1 MIEYIIAFI
10 FGFAAELIDGMLGM
24 GYGVTLN
31 SLLLSLGL
39 TPAYASAA
47 VHTSEVFT
55 TLASGVSHLKFGNI
69 DKKLFVNLMV
79 PGTLFAVLGAYI
91 LVNFPSG
98 LLRKLVSLYLL
109 FMGGIVILRA
119 FGKNIFFKR
128 VNAKILAAI
137 GGLLDAMGGGGW
149 GPIVTSTLIAGGNDP
164 KKTVGSVNL
173 AEFFVTISQILT
185 FIALIGL
192 VSPMLIL
199 ALIPGGIVA
208 AIISSYLCSK
218 MPTKTLMILVGA
230 LILTVNLRNL
240 FL

>member
-79 PGTLFAVLGAYI
+79 PGTIFAVLGAYI

-128 VNAKILAAI
+128 VNVKALAAI

-149 GPIVTSTLIAGGNDP
+149 GPIVTSTLIASGNDP

-173 AEFFVTISQILT
+173 AEFFVTISQTLT

-199 ALIPGGIVA
+199 ALIPGGIIA

-218 MPTKTLMILVGA
+218 TPTKPLMILVGA
-230 LILTVNLRNL
+230 LIFTLN
-240 FL
+240 FLSAL

>member
-218 MPTKTLMILVGA
+218 TPTKPLMILVGA
-230 LILTVNLRNL
+230 LIFTLN
-240 FL
+240 FLSAL